1 MTIQVEFEGG
11 CVSYEGKSTGAVP
24 VLKCLQDNGHDIS
37 FTTGKV
43 GEELKE
49 ARQWFKDNDIHFI
62 CDNLNTRYVQMVI
75 NPKDVNAHLT
85 KGYYDTNEPF
95 IDWITVANI
104 LEIKGLIT
112 REQRIECENKIREKL
127 IYE

>member
-43 GEELKE
+43 GEELEK
-49 ARQWFKDNDIHFI
+49 ARQWFKDNGIHFI

-75 NPKDVNAHLT
+75 NPKDVCAHLT
-85 KGYYDTNEPF
+85 KGYHASNQPF
-95 IDWITVANI
+95 MDWVTVAGI

-112 REQRIECENKIREKL
+112 KEQRIECENKIREEL
-127 IYE
+127 FL